1 VEPVRFWHLAEV
13 VDPRPSPPSG
23 RKRVVP
29 LNMAMALIVAMVMT
43 NTVVLVRG
51 LFDLGERETAIG
63 MAAFGIGVL
72 VRAILMVP
80 LLLRLKALPIMLVS
94 AAFAAG
100 LLLVGTQLPAS
111 RACSRSGGCSASD
124 TRWPS
129 RLPQSCFA
137 VMAALKIAAFSMPR
151 TSRLPSSPIVL
162 SAGSVQRSILRLSL
176 PCSRRSQGPSVLC
189 AHQGAG

>member
-1 VEPVRFWHLAEV
+1 M
-13 VDPRPSPPSG
+13 
-23 RKRVVP
+23 VP

-72 VRAILMVP
+72 VGAILMVP

-151 TSRLPSSPIVL
+151 TSRLPILRCSSPIAL

-176 PCSRRSQGPSVLC
+176 PYSRRSQGPSVLC